1 MGVPSEE
8 RIPQREKS
16 QLSLMESEA
25 TLKMEDKA
33 EAEGAE
39 SITGLN
45 NAEATGDVD
54 RSWI

>member
-16 QLSLMESEA
+16 QLSLMASEA

-45 NAEATGDVD
+45 NAEAIGDVD